1 MERKD
6 GLASMETSSA
16 DFNLLDTDVIERESS
31 TGLESLISGVLTS
44 LGEDPDR
51 DGLLQTPSRVA
62 KSLRFL
68 TSGYWESPREVVNG
82 AIFENDS
89 DEMVLVRGIEFY
101 SLCEHHLLP
110 FFGKCH
116 IAYLPA
122 GKVIGLSKLARL
134 VEVFCR
140 RLQVQE
146 RMTLEIAKA
155 LSELIPNHGVGVIV
169 EAEHLCMKMRGI
181 QKQGGD
187 TVTSALLGR
196 FRDDPRTR
204 QEFLSLIRSRTIG

>member
-1 MERKD
+1 MKSTIEDFDSINETEAAPAELD
-6 GLASMETSSA
+6 GLMRQV
-16 DFNLLDTDVIERESS
+16 L
-31 TGLESLISGVLTS
+31 GL
-44 LGEDPDR
+44 LGEDPER
-51 DGLLQTPSRVA
+51 DGLRQTPARVA
-62 KSLRFL
+62 RSLTFL
-68 TSGYWESPREVVNG
+68 TSGYWENPREVVNG
-82 AIFENDS
+82 AVFDNDS
-89 DEMVLVRGIEFY
+89 DEMVIVRDIEFY

-134 VEVFCR
+134 VEVYCR

-155 LSELIPNHGVGVIV
+155 LAELIPNNGVGVVV
-169 EAEHLCMKMRGI
+169 EAEHLCMKMRGV
-181 QKQGGD
+181 QKQSGD
-187 TVTSALLGR
+187 TVTSALLGK

-204 QEFLSLIRSRTIG
+204 QEFLSLIRSR

>member
-1 MERKD
+1 MEN
-6 GLASMETSSA
+6 SIV
-16 DFNLLDTDVIERESS
+16 DFELTDVAQSRADVNGVE
-31 TGLESLISGVLTS
+31 GLVSQLLTS
-44 LGEDPDR
+44 LGEDPQR
-51 DGLLQTPSRVA
+51 DGLLRTPSRVA
-62 KSLRFL
+62 KSLSFL
-68 TSGYWESPREVVNG
+68 TSGYWESAKEVVNG
-82 AIFENDS
+82 AVFECDS

-134 VEVFCR
+134 VEVFSR

-146 RMTLEIAKA
+146 RMTLEIAQA
-155 LSELIPNHGVGVIV
+155 LAEVVPNHGVGVVV
-169 EAEHLCMKMRGI
+169 EAEHMCMKMRGV

-196 FRDDPRTR
+196 FREDQRTR
-204 QEFLSLIRSRTIG
+204 HEFLSLIRER

>member
-1 MERKD
+1 
-6 GLASMETSSA
+6 METSSA

-31 TGLESLISGVLTS
+31 TDLESLISGVLTS

-204 QEFLSLIRSRTIG
+204 QEFLSLIRSRSIG

>member
-1 MERKD
+1 MESSIVEFEIAEERKPS
-6 GLASMETSSA
+6 LSA
-16 DFNLLDTDVIERESS
+16 GTQSLEHLFFN
-31 TGLESLISGVLTS
+31 VLTS
-44 LGEDPDR
+44 LGENPDR
-51 DGLLQTPSRVA
+51 DGLRNTPARVA
-62 KSLRFL
+62 RSLRFL
-68 TSGYWESPREVVNG
+68 TCGYWEDPREVVNG

-89 DEMVLVRGIEFY
+89 DEMVIVRDIEFY

-116 IAYLPA
+116 IAYLPS
-122 GKVIGLSKLARL
+122 GKVIGLSKMARL
-134 VEVFCR
+134 VEVYCR

-155 LSELIPNHGVGVIV
+155 LAALIPNNGVGVVV
-169 EAEHLCMKMRGI
+169 EAEHLCMKMRGV

-196 FRDDPRTR
+196 FRHDSRTR
-204 QEFLSLIRSRTIG
+204 NEFLSLIRSRQA

>member
-1 MERKD
+1 MRRRDLPFDIQTGTAGFKLLETADVVERD
-6 GLASMETSSA
+6 SNT
-16 DFNLLDTDVIERESS
+16 
-31 TGLESLISGVLTS
+31 LEHHIVGVLTS
-44 LGEDPDR
+44 LGEDPER
-51 DGLLQTPSRVA
+51 DGLCQTPTRVA

-68 TSGYWESPREVVNG
+68 TSGYWEDPREVVND
-82 AIFENDS
+82 AIFDCDS

-110 FFGKCH
+110 FFGRCH

-122 GKVIGLSKLARL
+122 GKVIGLSKMARL

-146 RMTLEIAKA
+146 RMTREIADA
-155 LSELIPNHGVGVIV
+155 LSSLIPNQGVGVVV
-169 EAEHLCMKMRGI
+169 EAEHLCMKMRGVE
-181 QKQGGD
+181 KQGGD
-187 TVTSALLGR
+187 TVTSALIGR

-204 QEFLSLIRSRTIG
+204 NEFLSLTRYR

>member
-1 MERKD
+1 MENSIVDFEIAEEDRP
-6 GLASMETSSA
+6 AESA
-16 DFNLLDTDVIERESS
+16 DTQVLERLFSQ
-31 TGLESLISGVLTS
+31 VLTS
-44 LGEDPDR
+44 LGENPHR
-51 DGLLQTPSRVA
+51 DGLRQTPARVA
-62 KSLRFL
+62 RSLSFL
-68 TSGYWESPREVVNG
+68 TSGYWEDPREVING
-82 AIFENDS
+82 AIFEDDS
-89 DEMVLVRGIEFY
+89 EEMVIVRDIEFY

-122 GKVIGLSKLARL
+122 GKVIGLSKMARL
-134 VEVFCR
+134 VEIFCR

-155 LSELIPNHGVGVIV
+155 LADLVPNTGVGVVV
-169 EAEHLCMKMRGI
+169 EAEHLCMKMRGV
-181 QKQGGD
+181 QKQSGD

-204 QEFLSLIRSRTIG
+204 HEFLSLIRGR

>member
-1 MERKD
+1 MRANMESPTVELK
-6 GLASMETSSA
+6 
-16 DFNLLDTDVIERESS
+16 LLETDVDRR
-31 TGLESLISGVLTS
+31 TPTNLETLITGVLTA
-44 LGEDPDR
+44 LGEDPER
-51 DGLLQTPSRVA
+51 DGLCQTPSRVA

-68 TSGYWESPREVVNG
+68 TSGYWESPKEVVNG

-110 FFGKCH
+110 FFGRCH

-146 RMTLEIAKA
+146 RMTLEIAKG
-155 LSELIPNHGVGVIV
+155 LTELIPNHGVGVVV

-196 FRDDPRTR
+196 FRHDARTR
-204 QEFLSLIRSRTIG
+204 EEFLSLIRSRA

>member
-1 MERKD
+1 MR
-6 GLASMETSSA
+6 GRASLIDMQSATA
-16 DFNLLDTDVIERESS
+16 DFKLLEPGDVAERASN
-31 TGLESLISGVLTS
+31 TLENHIVGVLTS
-44 LGEDPDR
+44 LGEDPER
-51 DGLLQTPSRVA
+51 DGLCQTPTRVT

-68 TSGYWESPREVVNG
+68 TSGYWEDPKTVVNG
-82 AIFENDS
+82 AIFECDS
-89 DEMVLVRGIEFY
+89 EEMVLVRGIEFY

-116 IAYLPA
+116 IAYLPD
-122 GKVIGLSKLARL
+122 GKVIGLSKMARL

-146 RMTLEIAKA
+146 RMTREIADA
-155 LSELIPNHGVGVIV
+155 LSTLIPNQGVGVVV
-169 EAEHLCMKMRGI
+169 EAEHLCTKMRGV

-187 TVTSALLGR
+187 TITSALHGR

-204 QEFLSLIRSRTIG
+204 NEFLSLTRSR

>member
-31 TGLESLISGVLTS
+31 TDLESLISGVLTS

-196 FRDDPRTR
+196 FGDDPRTR

>member
-1 MERKD
+1 M
-6 GLASMETSSA
+6 
-16 DFNLLDTDVIERESS
+16 ESS
-31 TGLESLISGVLTS
+31 TFSFEVLDEPEITPRRPVLENLVSGILKS
-44 LGEDPDR
+44 LGEDPER
-51 DGLLQTPSRVA
+51 DGLRQTPARVA
-62 KSLRFL
+62 RSLKFL
-68 TSGYWESPREVVNG
+68 TAGYWEDPKETVNG
-82 AIFENDS
+82 AAFDNDS
-89 DEMVLVRGIEFY
+89 DEMVIVRGLEFY

-134 VEVFCR
+134 VEVFSR

-146 RMTLEIAKA
+146 RLTLDVAKSLA
-155 LSELIPNHGVGVIV
+155 ELIPNHGVGVVI
-169 EAEHLCMKMRGI
+169 EAQHLCMKMRGV

-196 FRDDPRTR
+196 FREDHRTR
-204 QEFLSLIRSRTIG
+204 HEFFSLIRNQ

>member
-1 MERKD
+1 MRANMESPTAEFK
-6 GLASMETSSA
+6 
-16 DFNLLDTDVIERESS
+16 LLDTDIDQRTS
-31 TGLESLISGVLTS
+31 TKLETLVTGVLTA
-44 LGEDPDR
+44 LGEDPER
-51 DGLLQTPSRVA
+51 DGLCQTPTRVA

-68 TSGYWESPREVVNG
+68 TSGYWESPKEVVNG

-146 RMTLEIAKA
+146 RMTLEIAKV
-155 LSELIPNHGVGVIV
+155 LTELIPNHGVGVVV

-181 QKQGGD
+181 QKQGGE

-196 FRDDPRTR
+196 FRDDARTR
-204 QEFLSLIRSRTIG
+204 QEFLSLIRSRA

>member
-1 MERKD
+1 MQHDTTSLDYLDEPQVAPRQSPALEHFVS
-6 GLASMETSSA
+6 GL
-16 DFNLLDTDVIERESS
+16 LK
-31 TGLESLISGVLTS
+31 S
-44 LGEDPDR
+44 LGEDPER
-51 DGLLQTPSRVA
+51 DGLRQTPARA
-62 KSLRFL
+62 ARSLTFL
-68 TSGYWESPREVVNG
+68 TGGYWEDPREIVNG
-82 AIFENDS
+82 AIFDNES
-89 DEMVLVRGIEFY
+89 DEMVIVRGVEFY

-134 VEVFCR
+134 VEVFSR

-146 RMTLEIAKA
+146 RMTLEIAKS
-155 LSELIPNHGVGVIV
+155 LSQLIPNHGVGVVV
-169 EAEHLCMKMRGI
+169 EAEHLCMKMRGV

-187 TVTSALLGR
+187 TVTSALLGK

-204 QEFLSLIRSRTIG
+204 QEFLALTKG

>member
-1 MERKD
+1 MI
-6 GLASMETSSA
+6 M
-16 DFNLLDTDVIERESS
+16 ESS
-31 TGLESLISGVLTS
+31 TAVIKVLDPDPLDQRSSEDLEDLISRVLTS
-44 LGEDPDR
+44 LGEDHER
-51 DGLLQTPSRVA
+51 DGLCQTPARVA

-68 TSGYWESPREVVNG
+68 TSGYSEKPQDVVNG
-82 AIFENDS
+82 AIFNNDS
-89 DEMVLVRGIEFY
+89 DEMVIVRGIQFY

-116 IAYLPA
+116 IAYMPA

-134 VEVFCR
+134 VEVFGR

-155 LSELIPNHGVGVIV
+155 LTELIPNHGVGVIV

-181 QKQGGD
+181 QKQGAD

-196 FRDDPRTR
+196 FRDDSSTR
-204 QEFLSLIRSRTIG
+204 QEFLSLIQSRS

>member
-1 MERKD
+1 MIMEN
-6 GLASMETSSA
+6 SSA
-16 DFNLLDTDVIERESS
+16 GFKLLDPAGLDQRAPTN
-31 TGLESLISGVLTS
+31 LESLISGVLTS

-51 DGLLQTPSRVA
+51 DGLCQTPARVA

-68 TSGYWESPREVVNG
+68 TSGYWEKPSEVVNG

-89 DEMVLVRGIEFY
+89 DEMVIVRGIEFY

-110 FFGKCH
+110 FFGQCH

-122 GKVIGLSKLARL
+122 GKVVGLSKLARL

-146 RMTLEIAKA
+146 RMTLEIATTLTK
-155 LSELIPNHGVGVIV
+155 LIPNHGVGVVV

-181 QKQGGD
+181 QKQG
-187 TVTSALLGR
+187 
-196 FRDDPRTR
+196 
-204 QEFLSLIRSRTIG
+204 